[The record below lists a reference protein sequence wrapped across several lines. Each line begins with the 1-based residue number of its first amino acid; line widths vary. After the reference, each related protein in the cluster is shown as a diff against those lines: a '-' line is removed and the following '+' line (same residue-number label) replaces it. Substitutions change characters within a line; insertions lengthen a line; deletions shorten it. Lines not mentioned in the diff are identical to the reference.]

1 MAASTPTLAS
11 NPGTLARIGLAGVS
25 VVALIAFALYAA
37 VLASRVDELEVG
49 DPVPVTVPGGAAV
62 SGPFGA
68 GVVAP
73 DFELQT
79 VDGQTVRLSDFAGRP
94 VWINVWASW
103 CAPCRAEMPDIEQ
116 VYRELPGATPGGAPD
131 ATGKGPVLLLVSLGE
146 DPADVRRYLRVH
158 PLPAPHPGRPGL
170 LLHPRLPHHRAPH
183 PLLHRRRGEAAG
195 DRHRGPQA
203 ERDAFP
209 AGQRI
214 SAAAASERA
223 PSASAVRDAGGEA
236 RPGGGWAPRPGPDP
250 ETSPAVSR
258 K

>member
-1 MAASTPTLAS
+1 LAASTPTLAS

-37 VLASRVDELEVG
+37 VLASRVDELVVG

-79 VDGQTVRLSDFAGRP
+79 LDGQTVRLSDFAGRP

-146 DPADVRRYLRVH
+146 DPADVRRYLESTRY
-158 PLPAPHPGRPGL
+158 
-170 LLHPRLPHHRAPH
+170 RLPILVDPDFSFTRSYRITGLPTHFFI
-183 PLLHRRRGEAAG
+183 
-195 DRHRGPQA
+195 DA
-203 ERDAFP
+203 EGKLREIAIGGLKP
-209 AGQRI
+209 NGMRSRLARI
-214 SAAAASERA
+214 S
-223 PSASAVRDAGGEA
+223 G
-236 RPGGGWAPRPGPDP
+236 
-250 ETSPAVSR
+250 
-258 K
+258 